1 MKTVIQ
7 IVLALAIIV
16 LGYLLVDSIN
26 QPIRFKA
33 EQTKRYDRT
42 IQRLKDIRSAQLAF
56 RSLYGR
62 FTGDFDTLINFIR
75 TDSFNVVMKI
85 GDLDDSVAVAQ
96 GLIIRD
102 TIRVSI
108 LDSLFGSGYPVDSL
122 KIVPFS
128 EGKKFE
134 MGAGEI
140 TTGSGVRV
148 EVFEVSV
155 HNDILLNGLDR
166 QLVINM
172 NDERIKR
179 DQFPGLKVGSLT
191 EATNNAGNWE

>member
-7 IVLALAIIV
+7 ILLAVAIIV

-42 IQRLKDIRSAQLAF
+42 IQRLKDIRSAQLAY
-56 RSLYGR
+56 RTLYGK
-62 FTGDFDTLINFIR
+62 FTGDFDSLINFIK
-75 TDSFNVVMKI
+75 TDSFKVVMQI
-85 GDLDDSVAVAQ
+85 GDLDDSVAVAK
-96 GLIIRD
+96 GLIVRD
-102 TIRVSI
+102 TIKVSI
-108 LDSLFGSGYPVDSL
+108 LDSLFGSKYPVDSL

-128 EGKKFE
+128 GGRKFE

-148 EVFEVSV
+148 KVFEVSV